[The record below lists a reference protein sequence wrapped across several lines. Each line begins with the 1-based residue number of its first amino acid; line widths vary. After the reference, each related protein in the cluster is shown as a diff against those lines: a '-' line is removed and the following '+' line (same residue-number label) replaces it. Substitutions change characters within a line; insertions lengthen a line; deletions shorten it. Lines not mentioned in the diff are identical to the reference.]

1 MTAIVMDRPQREFYR
16 NPGESSDAETLK
28 RLFRDIYEQLF
39 NNAGSVEKS
48 VRLEKVYIES
58 SMPDWDGY
66 GAMAADPRS
75 YHRAKEF
82 LNLLPDSIPTP
93 EFSVDPDGEISFEWF
108 YSKSRLISISV
119 GNDGSLT
126 YIGFL
131 GKVRMKGV
139 EFLDEKI
146 PVTINKLFARIIR

>member
-1 MTAIVMDRPQREFYR
+1 MTAIAMSRPAQEFYN
-16 NPGESSDAETLK
+16 NPGESGEANILK
-28 RLFRDIYEQLF
+28 RMFEDIYKQRF
-39 NNAGSVEKS
+39 NNVGSVEKS
-48 VRLEKVYIES
+48 VQLERVYIEA
-58 SMPDWDGY
+58 SMPDWDGH
-66 GAMAADPRS
+66 GAIAANPRS

-82 LNLLPDSIPTP
+82 LNLLPDSIPAP

-108 YSKSRLISISV
+108 FSKSRLISISI
-119 GNDGSLT
+119 GGDGSLT

-146 PVTINKLFARIIR
+146 PGTINELLARIIW

>member
-1 MTAIVMDRPQREFYR
+1 MNRPQFEYYS
-16 NPGESSDAETLK
+16 NPGESREAKFLNNIVSEIQADLS
-28 RLFRDIYEQLF
+28 
-39 NNAGSVEKS
+39 NNAGSLEKS
-48 VRLEKVYIES
+48 IKLEGAYLEAS
-58 SMPDWDGY
+58 SPGWDGH

-82 LNLLPDSIPTP
+82 LNLLPDFISAP
-93 EFSVDPDGEISFEWF
+93 EFSVDPDGEMSFEWF

-119 GNDGSLT
+119 GHDGSLT

-139 EFLDEKI
+139 EYLDEKI
-146 PVTINKLFARIIR
+146 PNTINELFTRII